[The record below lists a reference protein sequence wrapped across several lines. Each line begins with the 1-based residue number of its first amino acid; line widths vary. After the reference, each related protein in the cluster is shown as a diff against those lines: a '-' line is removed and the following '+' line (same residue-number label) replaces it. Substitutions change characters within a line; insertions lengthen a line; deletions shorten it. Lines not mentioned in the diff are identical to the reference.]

1 MPRRDDGDTRE
12 TTVNKSRIMET
23 KNKIAACAAGVAAM
37 CAAAL
42 LMAAPAAAADLKVIS
57 AGAVR
62 GVLAGMIEDYSH
74 KTGDKFHVTVGPTG
88 LLRDTIA
95 SGAPADL
102 VIASSP
108 LMAELEKTGKITPGS
123 RVDIGRVGLG
133 VVVRAGAPLPDIAT
147 SEAVKQALIRARTIA
162 YTDPKLG
169 STSVGQLMK
178 FAEAMGIKEQV
189 LEKGL
194 VATGGNDAAAKVAEG
209 KADIAVVL
217 ISDIHHK
224 DAKLVGPL
232 PEAIQLWTVYAAA
245 IPASSTE
252 PAAARAFI
260 AALTGPDMRKRWTD
274 SGFEQA
280 PQ

>member
-1 MPRRDDGDTRE
+1 
-12 TTVNKSRIMET
+12 MET
-23 KNKIAACAAGVAAM
+23 NFKAALARIAVSVT
-37 CAAAL
+37 L
-42 LMAAPAAAADLKVIS
+42 LMAAPVFAADLKVIS

-62 GVLAGMIEDYSH
+62 GVVGGMIDDYSR
-74 KTGDKFHVTVGPTG
+74 KTGDKFQLTVGPTG

-102 VIASSP
+102 VIASAP
-108 LMAELEKTGKITPGS
+108 LMAELAQTGKITPGS

-133 VVVRAGAPLPDIAT
+133 VVVRAGSALPDIAT
-147 SEAVKQALIRARTIA
+147 PEAVKQALSSAKTIA
-162 YTDPKLG
+162 FTDPKLG

-178 FAEAMGIKEQV
+178 FSQAMGIQDQV
-189 LEKGL
+189 LAKGL
-194 VATGGNDAAAKVAEG
+194 VASGGNDAAAKVAEG
-209 KADIAVVL
+209 QADIAVVL

-260 AALTGPDMRKRWTD
+260 AALTGADMRKRWTD
-274 SGFEQA
+274 SGFEPVAQ
-280 PQ
+280 